1 MTETVFAKFIPEL
14 EEHHASVDIAL
25 EEDHLAHSKYPTAAE
40 ILYLCPFLMFST
52 IVASFG
58 GILFG
63 FDTAALNG
71 ILIMPPFIEVMGGD
85 HMNDAAWADRCSW
98 ITSSLLL
105 GAAFSS
111 FFAAIFADTVGRKL
125 CINISSLTIFIGA
138 CVQAFARCWQVM
150 IIGRIV
156 VGAGIGLLSATVPLY
171 LAEVSPKSI
180 RGAISSLFELTVA
193 FGILLA
199 FLTTWWFNK
208 YSFIAG
214 EQGHGQ
220 AEYTFDPQEN
230 NWRYILIIQA
240 AMAAILSTFLIPVPE
255 SPRWLISTGKT
266 EKAREVLQ
274 SLRWCAV
281 AGQRQSPDG
290 VWLNITY
297 VDVEYDEM
305 LTDYNSNI
313 QKVAAPY
320 DFSPLLQSNMLL
332 RTSIAISIKVLQ
344 QLTGINSIM
353 YYSSIIFET
362 VGIRPDVTTVIT
374 GLVNCLATLIS
385 VIFIDHW
392 GRRLLLISG
401 SVGMCLSLLIVGIIV
416 LITTGTDTGSSDTG
430 SVASGFIAGAIC
442 FFIINFAYSYGPIA
456 WLYPAE
462 IFPMHVRAKGVY
474 IHNNILSYPLY
485 FESFIIYCRKNRYLF
500 LSQFKDIF
508 CWRKVQVSHDIL
520 HSKLINCT
528 YIQAYQYPHLLTGW

>member
-1 MTETVFAKFIPEL
+1 MTLTVFAEIIPEIQKEL
-14 EEHHASVDIAL
+14 EGHCASVDIEL
-25 EEDHLAHSKYPTAAE
+25 EEDRLADSRCPTAVE

-52 IVASFG
+52 IVTSFG

-71 ILIMPPFIEVMGGD
+71 ILIMPSFINVMGGSY
-85 HMNDAAWADRCSW
+85 MSNSAWADRCSW

-111 FFAAIFADTVGRKL
+111 LFAAIFADTVGRKL
-125 CINISSLTIFIGA
+125 CINISSLMIFIGA
-138 CVQAFARCWQVM
+138 CVQAFAQCFQVM
-150 IIGRIV
+150 IIGRVI
-156 VGAGIGLLSATVPLY
+156 VGAGIGLLSAAVPMY

-199 FLTTWWFNK
+199 FLTTWWFNN
-208 YSFIAG
+208 YFLISE
-214 EQGHGQ
+214 EQGHEQ
-220 AEYTFDPQEN
+220 AEYKHNPQEN

-255 SPRWLISTGKT
+255 SPRWLISKGKN

-274 SLRWCAV
+274 SLRWYAA
-281 AGQRQSPDG
+281 AGQRQSPYG
-290 VWLNITY
+290 VSLNITNI
-297 VDVEYDEM
+297 DVEYDEM

-313 QKVAAPY
+313 QKVTASY
-320 DFSPLLQSNMLL
+320 DFSPLLQCNMLL

-353 YYSSIIFET
+353 YYSSIIFESI
-362 VGIRPDVTTVIT
+362 GIRPDITTVIT
-374 GLVNCLATLIS
+374 GLVNCVATLIS
-385 VIFIDHW
+385 VIFIDNW

-416 LITTGTDTGSSDTG
+416 LSTAGTESGSSDSG
-430 SVASGFIAGAIC
+430 PVASGFIAGAIC

-474 IHNNILSYPLY
+474 IHIHSFPPH
-485 FESFIIYCRKNRYLF
+485 FESLLPWSRETDNNFISQIQRVFIRSKILRYSDIYTPN
-500 LSQFKDIF
+500 S
-508 CWRKVQVSHDIL
+508 
-520 HSKLINCT
+520 
-528 YIQAYQYPHLLTGW
+528 